1 MRTDHVTAWMIHQWL
16 QQHAPDI
23 AVQWPLQVDD
33 QVRGVA
39 ARMMEMLPDGPVV
52 VTGQHLLARTVIKQ

>member
-1 MRTDHVTAWMIHQWL
+1 MIHQWL